1 MAKKAAR
8 SMGQRTRVPKTTDT
22 KKPINYSS
30 RLAEFGRNASYD
42 GNCSSCVDNVWHH
55 SQITREED

>member
-1 MAKKAAR
+1 MAKKASR
-8 SMGQRTRVPKTTDT
+8 SVGQRIRIPKTTET

-30 RLAEFGRNASYD
+30 RLAEFDRNASYD
-42 GNCSSCVDNVWHH
+42 GSCPSCIDNVWHH